1 MKTWGRRSR
10 SIGSSTSQED
20 FLEQLRRSLE
30 LLEEEDTRN
39 VLFDRCPLDFLGYL
53 LTHEDSDAFDV
64 EEWLPRIRSALK
76 TLDFVVFVPIEER
89 DRIRLPAHED
99 SQQRREVDEKLAWLL
114 LDDPHEL
121 GVEILSVH
129 GSGAARVAQVLERL
143 SGAGGVEGPSR
154 SGAGALA
161 SCPLRHRAL
170 RAASPSEFAAQA
182 APLGLAADI
191 VLIPEPVNQV
201 RPPAQRSRP
210 GSWPT
215 EGRKP
220 RSRTWTNPAGAWVDV
235 AKTPAS
241 CECFHSFSGRR

>member
-1 MKTWGRRSR
+1 MRIAMSGTHRVGK
-10 SIGSSTSQED
+10 STLIEDLGEALPEYRVVDEPYHLLEEEGYEFASPPSLED

-30 LLEEEDTRN
+30 LLDEEDARN

-64 EEWLPRIRSALK
+64 EEWLPRLRSALK
-76 TLDFVVFVPIEER
+76 TLDLVVFVPIEER

-143 SGAGGVEGPSR
+143 SG
-154 SGAGALA
+154 
-161 SCPLRHRAL
+161 
-170 RAASPSEFAAQA
+170 
-182 APLGLAADI
+182 
-191 VLIPEPVNQV
+191 
-201 RPPAQRSRP
+201 
-210 GSWPT
+210 T
-215 EGRKP
+215 
-220 RSRTWTNPAGAWVDV
+220 
-235 AKTPAS
+235 
-241 CECFHSFSGRR
+241 GRR

>member
-1 MKTWGRRSR
+1 MRIAMSGTHRVGK
-10 SIGSSTSQED
+10 STLIEDLGDALPEYRVVDEPYHLLEEEGYEFASPPSLED

-30 LLEEEDTRN
+30 LLDEEDTRN

-76 TLDFVVFVPIEER
+76 TLDLVVFVPIEER

-121 GVEILSVH
+121 RVEILSVH

-143 SGAGGVEGPSR
+143 SG
-154 SGAGALA
+154 
-161 SCPLRHRAL
+161 
-170 RAASPSEFAAQA
+170 
-182 APLGLAADI
+182 
-191 VLIPEPVNQV
+191 
-201 RPPAQRSRP
+201 
-210 GSWPT
+210 T
-215 EGRKP
+215 
-220 RSRTWTNPAGAWVDV
+220 
-235 AKTPAS
+235 
-241 CECFHSFSGRR
+241 GRR